1 MEMEEL
7 KKLTLDVLSKLYEHL
22 LSNPPTDKI
31 KEIKLVNRPKSAT
44 NLGFASKT
52 IKIYGYN
59 DEESINIYVDNILC
73 NNYDLI
79 IEDDFYSVCPVV
91 SMTSDV
97 SDFNWIWA
105 SITPMLNKMLER
117 FKGE

>member
-7 KKLTLDVLSKLYEHL
+7 KQLILDVISKLYEYL
-22 LSNPPTDKI
+22 LSNHSVDKI
-31 KEIKLVNRPKSAT
+31 KEIKVVNRPKSAT

-59 DEESINIYVDNILC
+59 DKELIEIYIDNILC

-79 IEDDFYSVCPVV
+79 IKDDFYKVCPVV
-91 SMTSDV
+91 PITSSL
-97 SDFNWIWA
+97 SDFNRVYKGV
-105 SITPMLNKMLER
+105 TPMLNKMLER